1 VQQEYQASA
10 PLTLEHEQLV
20 AGKSVADFC
29 VLYYVDFVAKYFVA
43 DFAAVASAA
52 AAVKVDAVVVAAAV
66 PKLCSVDVKAQV
78 QIVVV

>member
-1 VQQEYQASA
+1 MQQEYQASV

-29 VLYYVDFVAKYFVA
+29 VPYSVDFVAKYFVA

-52 AAVKVDAVVVAAAV
+52 AAKVDAVVVAAAV